1 MLLFSIPLIVVSFI
15 NLLDDKNP
23 LPYFLGFLFGF
34 YLISDDRY
42 RESLKENKIVYLL
55 IGVVCG
61 CIAIM
66 IPEQSEKAVIIIS
79 QISSIAIIMGL
90 IGIGDTYWNQ
100 NSQILQYLSAACFPI
115 YVIHM
120 LLNTVIG
127 FFIVRLSMPAIVK
140 FWIILILT
148 ILGSLFVYECI
159 RHIKQIR
166 MRK

>member
-1 MLLFSIPLIVVSFI
+1 MSFI

-34 YLISDDRY
+34 YFISDDRY

-100 NSQILQYLSAACFPI
+100 NSQIINANNCEVLDYFDFD
-115 YVIHM
+115 Y
-120 LLNTVIG
+120 IG
-127 FFIVRLSMPAIVK
+127 KSFCV
-140 FWIILILT
+140 
-148 ILGSLFVYECI
+148 
-159 RHIKQIR
+159 
-166 MRK
+166 